1 MWINAKA
8 LNSDE
13 FKRVCFDSDVVS
25 EVYLSVLSGQFTF
38 SSPAVIKYMNGRDRE
53 GIYQVFLVLL
63 LKQQG
68 Y

>member
-8 LNSDE
+8 LNGDE
-13 FKRVCFDSDVVS
+13 FKRVCFDSDAIL
-25 EVYLSVLSGQFTF
+25 EGYLSVLSGQFTF
-38 SSPAVIKYMNGRDRE
+38 SSPAVIKDMNGRDRE
-53 GIYQVFLVLL
+53 GMVFLVLL